1 MALGIDSAGQRA
13 EATALGATVGRGL
26 LLGTPGPLPL

>member
-1 MALGIDSAGQRA
+1 MALGVDTPSRRA
-13 EATALGATVGRGL
+13 EAISLGATVGRGL